1 MPTPAADVRTV
12 KRAAPSAAGVLL
24 ADATPNDLEYLKSHG
39 VTACLTDML
48 GSMLENR
55 PADPIVFISEYL
67 DHASVGDINPMR
79 RCYRYVR
86 LSNPASPAFM
96 DNLAAG
102 YAAVDLHL
110 GLTGSR
116 LADLVRML
124 CSELPFEA
132 VSSVLQ
138 LVNTTGTAADDRVSF
153 ADFVAV
159 VSFALAYN
167 DLAGKGRRVFK
178 ACVADT
184 TDGMS
189 TRAFLAI
196 IRQVQAIMEP
206 HTGGKSIAE
215 QMSIAEQAV
224 TEQAADVRAGRE
236 VGDVSFDEFLAV
248 LLRNVALGQAP

>member
-1 MPTPAADVRTV
+1 MPTPADEVRTV
-12 KRAAPSAAGVLL
+12 KRAAPSAAGMLL
-24 ADATPNDLEYLKSHG
+24 ADATPNDLEYLKIHG

-67 DHASVGDINPMR
+67 DHASVGDTNPMQ

-138 LVNTTGTAADDRVSF
+138 LVNTRGTV
-153 ADFVAV
+153 
-159 VSFALAYN
+159 
-167 DLAGKGRRVFK
+167 
-178 ACVADT
+178 C
-184 TDGMS
+184 
-189 TRAFLAI
+189 
-196 IRQVQAIMEP
+196 
-206 HTGGKSIAE
+206 GG
-215 QMSIAEQAV
+215 
-224 TEQAADVRAGRE
+224 G
-236 VGDVSFDEFLAV
+236 
-248 LLRNVALGQAP
+248 